1 MAAKK
6 KILKKKTLNGFAI
19 QFMPYSEIKNLSSS
33 ERIKKILEIVLGNS
47 ILIIQGRLRPEEE
60 LRLTEDT
67 MAMIGHVKNF
77 KGIEIAI
84 ISPHENRSRMDRIK
98 YNIATKLSGADLG
111 SITIIGP
118 VSVVKEIKQDPKK
131 IELFLN

>member
-19 QFMPYSEIKNLSSS
+19 QFMPYSEIKNLTSS

>member
-1 MAAKK
+1 MVAKK
-6 KILKKKTLNGFAI
+6 KTKKKTLNGFAI
-19 QFMPYSEIKNLSSS
+19 QFMPYSEIKNLDST
-33 ERIKKILEIVLGNS
+33 ERIRKVLDIVLKNS
-47 ILIIQGRLRPEEE
+47 ILILQGRLKPEEE

-84 ISPHENRSRMDRIK
+84 ISPHENRSRVERLK
-98 YNIATKLSGADLG
+98 HNLATRLSGADLG
-111 SITIIGP
+111 AITIIGP